1 MVILFMSFGL
11 LAPEVY
17 GHLVYVLCFT
27 CPRSL
32 WSSCLCP
39 LVYLPP
45 KSMVILFMSFGLL
58 APEVYGHL
66 VYVLWFT
73 CSRSLWSSC
82 LCHLVYLLPKSSK
95 CFVFPIGLKIKYFF
109 RILPFFYLSF
119 SNFELL
125 KNSNLPGKSANDII
139 MTS

>member
-58 APEVYGHL
+58 APEVYGHP

-73 CSRSLWSSC
+73 CPRSLWSSC
-82 LCHLVYLLPKSSK
+82 LCPLVYLLPKSMVILFMSFGLLAPEVFEMFCLSNRTENK
-95 CFVFPIGLKIKYFF
+95 IFFSDFAFFLFVLFKF
-109 RILPFFYLSF
+109 
-119 SNFELL
+119 
-125 KNSNLPGKSANDII
+125 
-139 MTS
+139 